1 MTLNNVYVNGINE
14 EYLQKFKLSENG
26 NPFINPQLIET
37 RQQLYSPNL
46 INNPT
51 VSDPLKEPE
60 RQYQKIPEPP
70 VVTYSK
76 MKWNTKTSLNNPL
89 RPFTVSGQSLSFTKT
104 LTLPRRVGVL
114 TNNVPKLALTNNCY
128 TPVNNQVV
136 VINNNQS

>member
-1 MTLNNVYVNGINE
+1 MALNNVYVNGINE
-14 EYLQKFKLSENG
+14 EYLQKFQLSDNN
-26 NPFINPQLIET
+26 NPFIHPELIET
-37 RQQLYSPNL
+37 RQQLYTPNL

-60 RQYQKIPEPP
+60 RTYKQIPQPP

-89 RPFTVSGQSLSFTKT
+89 RPFTVSSQSLSFTKT
-104 LTLPRRVGVL
+104 LMLPRRVGIL
-114 TNNVPKLALTNNCY
+114 TNNIPKTAITNNCY

-136 VINNNQS
+136 IINNK

>member
-26 NPFINPQLIET
+26 NPFTNPQIIET
-37 RQQLYSPNL
+37 RQQLYPQNL

-51 VSDPLKEPE
+51 VSEPLKEPE
-60 RQYQKIPEPP
+60 RQYKKIPEPP
-70 VVTYSK
+70 IVTYSK

-89 RPFTVSGQSLSFTKT
+89 RSFTVLGQSLSFTKN
-104 LTLPRRVGVL
+104 LILPRRVSVL
-114 TNNVPKLALTNNCY
+114 TNNVPKTALTNNCY

-136 VINNNQS
+136 VIKP

>member
-14 EYLQKFKLSENG
+14 EYLNKFQLSENE

-37 RQQLYSPNL
+37 RQQLYTPNL

-70 VVTYSK
+70 VITYSK

-89 RPFTVSGQSLSFTKT
+89 RPFTVSGQYLSFTKN
-104 LTLPRRVGVL
+104 LILPRRTSVL
-114 TNNVPKLALTNNCY
+114 TNNVSKIALTDNCY

-136 VINNNQS
+136 VVNNNS